1 MGRKPKYNT
10 EEEKKEAQRK
20 WNREYYRRQKE
31 KINSHRMEKY
41 YEGKLKDIQE
51 ELSKL
56 QKRNDLEKRKKL

>member
-56 QKRNDLEKRKKL
+56 QKRNDLEK

>member
-20 WNREYYRRQKE
+20 WNSEYYRRKKE
-31 KINSHRMEKY
+31 TINSHRMEKY

-56 QKRNDLEKRKKL
+56 QKRNDLEK